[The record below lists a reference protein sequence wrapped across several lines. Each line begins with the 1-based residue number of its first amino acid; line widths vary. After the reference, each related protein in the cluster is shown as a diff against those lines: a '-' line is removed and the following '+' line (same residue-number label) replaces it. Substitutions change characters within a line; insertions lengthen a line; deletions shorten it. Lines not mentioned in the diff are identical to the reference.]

1 MTGRGR
7 TPGPL
12 RAVGSLSSCAGV
24 EREVTSRS
32 VLCSVLHMSA
42 PRCLLTARLPP
53 GGRHAHSL
61 SRFEGATLITPCPL
75 GLPSLGES
83 AFPGVGEW
91 GGAGPCLPH
100 VRVFGTPRDRWRRAL
115 PRARPQRQPSSQR
128 HVFIIAKAESVYLEF
143 SQERASP
150 PTVLESLTA
159 L

>member
-12 RAVGSLSSCAGV
+12 RAVRSLQLCRSRKRSDLAFGVMLSPSHVCSKVSPDRSPPSGGSACPLSVSLRRGDAHHPV
-24 EREVTSRS
+24 
-32 VLCSVLHMSA
+32 
-42 PRCLLTARLPP
+42 PP
-53 GGRHAHSL
+53 GPPVPGRECVSW
-61 SRFEGATLITPCPL
+61 G
-75 GLPSLGES
+75 G
-83 AFPGVGEW
+83 GV
-91 GGAGPCLPH
+91 GGAGPCLPR

>member
-1 MTGRGR
+1 MPTLCLASKGRR
-7 TPGPL
+7 SSP
-12 RAVGSLSSCAGV
+12 RAPWASRPWERVRFLGWGS
-24 EREVTSRS
+24 
-32 VLCSVLHMSA
+32 
-42 PRCLLTARLPP
+42 
-53 GGRHAHSL
+53 
-61 SRFEGATLITPCPL
+61 
-75 GLPSLGES
+75 
-83 AFPGVGEW
+83 
-91 GGAGPCLPH
+91 GGAGPCLPR

>member
-7 TPGPL
+7 NPGPL
-12 RAVGSLSSCAGV
+12 RAMRSLSSCAGV

-32 VLCSVLHMSA
+32 VLCSVPHTSA

-91 GGAGPCLPH
+91 GEQGLVSHVSASSAPHVIDGAGPFPGPVLSASLPLS
-100 VRVFGTPRDRWRRAL
+100 VMFSLSPRQNRCIW
-115 PRARPQRQPSSQR
+115 SSVKR
-128 HVFIIAKAESVYLEF
+128 ELRLLRY
-143 SQERASP
+143 
-150 PTVLESLTA
+150 
-159 L
+159 

>member
-7 TPGPL
+7 NLGPL
-12 RAVGSLSSCAGV
+12 RAVRSLSSCAGV
-24 EREVTSRS
+24 EREVTSHS
-32 VLCSVLHMSA
+32 VLCSVPHTSA

-61 SRFEGATLITPCPL
+61 SRFEGAMLITPCPL

-83 AFPGVGEW
+83 AFPGGS
-91 GGAGPCLPH
+91 GGAGPCLPR